1 MRAAEA
7 GSASRRCPSFMLG
20 DALATGRLVEIL
32 ADRPPDILGIY
43 ALYPQGR
50 FPQPKLRA
58 FVDHLAER
66 FRGVGPDAWPA

>member
-1 MRAAEA
+1 
-7 GSASRRCPSFMLG
+7 MLG
-20 DALATGRLVEIL
+20 DALARGRLVEIL
-32 ADRPPDILGIY
+32 TDRTPEILGIY

-66 FRGVGPDAWPA
+66 FRGTGPDDWPA